1 MKYRSRLLSAVLA
14 AFLTFGGAAA
24 APAAVFAETTVT
36 ALPTTNR
43 DDAPEEV
50 KTAVSNMICAF
61 GNGDQLGVMKYLDEI
76 RELSPDEWYPVYKE
90 VIDFWNYIENDM
102 TNNIDVA
109 PDGLQ
114 DPAHHCFIVLGFALN
129 SDGTMTDE
137 LIGRLNVAK
146 ASLDKYPE
154 AKVLVTGGVEK
165 NGWTEGARMH
175 DWLVANGIDESRI
188 FVENKAPD
196 TAGNA
201 SYSFDILYKDGS
213 IKTVSLISSQYH
225 INRGSILYYTESVL
239 KAKELGVPEISF
251 LGNMNAG
258 WYRADKTSE
267 PLSHKANSMYSICRV
282 PKADAPVLDTDVT
295 GLDVIFPEGNTFVQ
309 GSPLNISVK
318 TLDSKFENIT
328 VTEFCTI
335 TGYDSSKVG
344 KQTINVS
351 FTNNGKTVS
360 QDAEVE
366 VVYPEFKKAL
376 ADLADQASALNPEEY
391 TELTWKPVEENLA
404 TAKSVLDNPSST
416 AAMAVM
422 AHDNL
427 KNAMDNL
434 AKKQTVTP
442 EPEPETYTVIFKDK
456 NGNIIVTRTVKK
468 GEDAE
473 LPAAPTVKG
482 YKFSKWDKDH
492 KNVQS
497 DLVITAIYTK
507 EETKTPTKKP
517 TTTKSA
523 KTAVGETSLLLGM
536 LGVSV
541 LGALKAR
548 NHLS

>member
-14 AFLTFGGAAA
+14 TFLAFGSAASV
-24 APAAVFAETTVT
+24 PAAVFAETAVT

-50 KTAVSNMICAF
+50 KTAVSHLICAY
-61 GNGDQLGVMKYLDEI
+61 GNADQLGVTKYLDELKT
-76 RELSPDEWYPVYKE
+76 LSPNEWYPVYKE
-90 VIDFWNYIENDM
+90 IIDFWNYVENDM
-102 TNNIDVA
+102 TNNIGVA

-129 SDGTMTDE
+129 PDGTMTDE

-165 NGWTEGARMH
+165 NGWTEGQRMH
-175 DWLVANGIDESRI
+175 DWLVENGIDESRI
-188 FVENKAPD
+188 YVENKAPD

-201 SYSFDILYKDGS
+201 SYSFDILYHDGS

-239 KAKELGVPEISF
+239 KAKELGVPEITF

-282 PKADAPVLDTDVT
+282 PKLETPVLDTDIT
-295 GLDVIFPEGNTFVQ
+295 GLDVIFPEGHTFVQ
-309 GSPLNISVK
+309 GSPLNLSVK
-318 TLDSKFENIT
+318 TIDSKFENIT
-328 VTEFCTI
+328 VTDYCTI

-344 KQTINVS
+344 KQTITVS
-351 FTNNGKTVS
+351 FDHNGKTITANA
-360 QDAEVE
+360 DVE

-376 ADLADQASALNPEEY
+376 ADLTDQAAALKPEDY
-391 TELTWKPVEENLA
+391 TETSWTPVAEDLTTARDVLANPAA
-404 TAKSVLDNPSST
+404 TAD
-416 AAMAVM
+416 MAVL

-434 AKKQTVTP
+434 VKTSAVTP
-442 EPEPETYTVIFKDK
+442 DPEEETFTVVFKDK
-456 NGNIIVTRTVKK
+456 DGNVIVTRTVKK

-473 LPAAPTVKG
+473 LPKAPEVKG
-482 YKFSKWDKDH
+482 YKFSKWDKDN

-507 EETKTPTKKP
+507 NEAGKP
-517 TTTKSA
+517 ASSTKSV
-523 KTAVGETSLLLGM
+523 KTAVGGTSLVLGM

-541 LGALKAR
+541 LGAIKAR
-548 NHLS
+548 KQLR

>member
-14 AFLTFGGAAA
+14 SFLAFGSGVS
-24 APAAVFAETTVT
+24 APAAIFAETAVT
-36 ALPTTNR
+36 ALPATNR

-50 KTAVSNMICAF
+50 KTAVSNLICAF
-61 GNGDQLGVMKYLDEI
+61 GKSDQLGVMKYLDEI
-76 RELSPDEWYPVYKE
+76 KTLSPDEWYPVYKE
-90 VIDFWNYIENDM
+90 IIDFWTYVENDM
-102 TNNIDVA
+102 PNNVGVA
-109 PDGLQ
+109 PDGLA

-129 SDGTMTDE
+129 ADGTMTDE
-137 LIGRLNVAK
+137 LVGRLNVAK
-146 ASLDKYPE
+146 ASLDKFPE

-201 SYSFDILYKDGS
+201 SYSFDILYNDGT
-213 IKTVSLISSQYH
+213 INTVSLISSQYH

-239 KAKELGVPEISF
+239 KAKELGVPEITF
-251 LGNMNAG
+251 LGSMNAG
-258 WYRADKTSE
+258 WLREDKTSE

-282 PKADAPVLDTDVT
+282 PKADTPVLDTDIT

-328 VTEFCTI
+328 VTEFCTV
-335 TGYDSSKVG
+335 TGYDSAKVG

-351 FTNNGKTVS
+351 FTYGGKTVS

-376 ADLADQASALNPEEY
+376 AELTDQAEALNPEDY
-391 TELTWKPVEENLA
+391 TELTWNPVAENLT
-404 TAKSVLDNPSST
+404 TAKDVLANPAAT
-416 AAMAVM
+416 EAMAVM

-427 KNAMDNL
+427 VNAVQNL
-434 AKKQTVTP
+434 AKKPAVNP
-442 EPEPETYTVIFKDK
+442 EPEDETFTVVFKDK
-456 NGNIIVTRTVKK
+456 DGNVIVTRTVKK

-473 LPAAPTVKG
+473 LPTAPTVKG

-492 KNVQS
+492 RNVQS
-497 DLVITAIYTK
+497 DLVITAVYTK
-507 EETKTPTKKP
+507 DAEKTPAKKP
-517 TTTKSA
+517 STAKSP
-523 KTAVGETSLLLGM
+523 KTAVGETSLLISM
-536 LGVSV
+536 LGISV
-541 LGALKAR
+541 LGALKSR
-548 NHLS
+548 KHLS